1 MRLRSVELELP
12 RRDAAAAFLLN
23 TWGLVDAGRR
33 GPTVFLRGTGDQPHI
48 LSLTEAPSPRVVAIT
63 FSGSDEEL
71 AALRGR
77 IAAAGRPAPARV
89 AAFDE
94 PGGSGGCLI
103 EGAEGQVFRVVTEGE
118 RAAIVA
124 DTDRP
129 VRLAHVVLNAL
140 DRDACARFA
149 QEVLGFRLSD
159 RTRMMTFVR
168 CNRKHH
174 ALVFAHAEAA
184 SLNHVAFEMADLD
197 AVMRGVGRLR
207 DLGLAPAWGPGRHG
221 PGNNVFAYF
230 IAPFGAVVE
239 YTAEVLDVDDSYRA
253 RGAEDWRWPP
263 NRIDHWGLS
272 TKDTVRLAQAERT
285 FAFAGAPRDR
295 GA

>member
-12 RRDAAAAFLLN
+12 GREAAVDFLRD
-23 TWGLVDAGRR
+23 TWGLLDAGRR
-33 GPTVFLRGTGDQPHI
+33 GRTSFLRGAGDHPY
-48 LSLTEAPSPRVVAIT
+48 LVSLTETAAPRATAIT
-63 FSGSDEEL
+63 FSGSEDEI
-71 AALRGR
+71 ATVHARV
-77 IAAAGRPAPARV
+77 AAAGTPAPDRV

-94 PGGSGGCLI
+94 PGAPSGFYVN
-103 EGAEGQVFRVVTEGE
+103 APEGQVFRFVADREPV
-118 RAAIVA
+118 AAIA
-124 DTDRP
+124 RP
-129 VRLAHVVLNAL
+129 ETPVQLTHVVLNSP
-140 DRDACARFA
+140 DREACARFT
-149 QEVLGFRLSD
+149 VDGLGFAVSD
-159 RTRMMTFVR
+159 RTRHMTFVR

-174 ALVFAHAEAA
+174 ALAFAQAETA

-239 YTAEVLDVDDSYRA
+239 YTAEVQEVDDAYRV
-253 RGAEDWRWPP
+253 GGPEDWKWPQ

-272 TKDTVRLAQAERT
+272 TKDSTRLGAAERT
-285 FAFAGAPRDR
+285 FRFRAEER
-295 GA
+295 